1 MLNQQPRSTVPEI
14 GFPALT
20 DPQASR
26 MLALQYQLEASQWM
40 PAATLLSRQLEQ
52 LQRVYAHARR
62 TVPYYARLFAGH
74 GPGDG
79 AEFSLEF
86 LRKLPISTRV
96 MVQQAGDQM
105 RSDALPPAHGKA
117 YPVSTSGSTGQPVK
131 LQGTAATNFI
141 WQALTLRE
149 HAWHER
155 DFSRRLCAIKWAARE
170 FCRPPDGERYASWG
184 DAVAMLYDSAPSA
197 VLNVITP
204 LAEQA
209 AWLLREQPG
218 YLVSFP
224 SNLAALATH
233 CLERK
238 IAFPGLAE
246 VRTIGETL
254 TTAQRAL
261 YRQAWGVDTV
271 DIYSCEET
279 GYLALQ
285 CPGREHYHVQAES
298 VLVEIVDEDGR
309 PCGPGASGRVLVSS
323 LHNFATPLLRYELGD
338 YAAFG
343 EACSCGRSLPVI
355 ETIHGRRRNRLI
367 LPDGRSEFP
376 YLGEH
381 GQTERLTGVSV
392 RAFQFVQHSVEEV
405 EMKLVTDR
413 RFTAEETDQV
423 ARMVQN
429 NLGHPFRIRITHCD
443 AIPRSVRGK
452 FEEFVSLVGL

>member
-1 MLNQQPRSTVPEI
+1 MLNQQPRSAVPEI

-20 DPQASR
+20 NPQASQ
-26 MLALQYQLEASQWM
+26 MLALQYQLEASQWL
-40 PAATLLSRQLEQ
+40 PAETLLSRQLEQ
-52 LQRVYAHARR
+52 LQKVYAHARR
-62 TVPYYARLFAGH
+62 TVPYYARLFAGQ
-74 GPGDG
+74 GLADG
-79 AEFSLEF
+79 AEFDLEF
-86 LRKLPISTRV
+86 LRTLPISTRG

-105 RSDALPPAHGKA
+105 CAHALPPAHGKA

-131 LQGTAATNFI
+131 LQGTAATSFI

-170 FCRPPDGERYASWG
+170 FCRLPDGERHASWG

-204 LAEQA
+204 VAEQA
-209 AWLLREQPG
+209 EWLLREQPA

-233 CLERK
+233 CLERG
-238 IAFPGLAE
+238 IGFPGLAE

-254 TTAQRAL
+254 TPAQRAL
-261 YRQAWGVDTV
+261 YRQAWGVNTV

-285 CPGREHYHVQAES
+285 CPRREHHHVQAES
-298 VLVEIVDEDGR
+298 VLVEIVDEEGG
-309 PCGPGASGRVLVSS
+309 PCSPGESGRVLVSS

-343 EACSCGRSLPVI
+343 EPCSCGRSLPVI
-355 ETIHGRRRNRLI
+355 ERIHGRRRNRLM
-367 LPDGRSEFP
+367 LPGGRSEFP

-381 GQTERLTGVSV
+381 GQTERLTGVRV
-392 RAFQFVQHSVEEV
+392 HAFQFVQHSVEEV
-405 EMKLVTDR
+405 EMKLVTER
-413 RFTAEETDQV
+413 RFTPAETEKV
-423 ARMVQN
+423 ARMMQN

-443 AIPRSVRGK
+443 AIPKSARGK